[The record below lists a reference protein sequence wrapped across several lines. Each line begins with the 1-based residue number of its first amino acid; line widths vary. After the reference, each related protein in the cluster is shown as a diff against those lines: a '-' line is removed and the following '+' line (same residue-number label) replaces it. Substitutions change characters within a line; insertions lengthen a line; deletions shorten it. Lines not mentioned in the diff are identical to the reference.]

1 MLFQCDYTRG
11 QEDFTKALNAAG
23 YNIQKGTMDD
33 LFEAMTFTQL
43 HLLVNEGGMFL
54 EQVHSALRGF

>member
-1 MLFQCDYTRG
+1 MSKLKIPS
-11 QEDFTKALNAAG
+11 ENAPPFL
-23 YNIQKGTMDD
+23 KGTMDD

-54 EQVHSALRGF
+54 EQARKYRF